1 MWITKAIIFSLF
13 IGFIFAFF
21 FSVLTTY
28 EKVNPDK
35 QNKKRGKK
43 AKKIFFIILM
53 KEMILC

>member
-35 QNKKRGKK
+35 QNKKRGKRGGK
-43 AKKIFFIILM
+43 R
-53 KEMILC
+53 